1 MRFAVAADHAGFP
14 LKGPARTTLEA
25 LGHDV
30 ADFGGDGTDPDDDYP
45 DFARAVG
52 EAIREGT
59 VERAIVMCGSGV
71 GASIAS
77 TKIPGVRASVCHDT
91 WSAHQGVEHDD
102 MNVLCLGAEVVGR
115 ELAIE
120 LITAFATAS
129 FSGAE
134 RHVRRLKKVHEIER
148 YYLRSPRG
156 GLK

>member
-14 LKGPARTTLEA
+14 LKGPALATLEA

-30 ADFGGDGTDPDDDYP
+30 ADFGGDGTNQDDDYP
-45 DFARAVG
+45 DYARAVG
-52 EAIREGT
+52 EAVAEGA
-59 VERAIVMCGSGV
+59 VDRAIVMCGSGV

-120 LITAFATAS
+120 LITAFATAT

-134 RHVRRLKKVHEIER
+134 RHVRRLNKVHEIEQ
-148 YYLRSPRG
+148 YYLKPPEEA
-156 GLK
+156 